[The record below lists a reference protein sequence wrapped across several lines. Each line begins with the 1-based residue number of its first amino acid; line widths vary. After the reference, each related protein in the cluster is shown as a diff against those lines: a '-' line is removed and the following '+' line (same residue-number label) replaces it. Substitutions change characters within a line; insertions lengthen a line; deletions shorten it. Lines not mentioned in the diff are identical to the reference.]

1 MMMHSKL
8 FKRSW
13 SCKSL
18 NYFSTTAYH
27 GKSSNSYDSNKYCV
41 DLVRKW
47 DYDNYLVGLLF
58 PAKFRDSF
66 FAVRAFNVEIA
77 LLKDQLSRNAFHT
90 GKIRFQF
97 WRDML
102 NNIYGASGILQQHP
116 AANALERAIK
126 NNNLT
131 LRWFERSLDARYVHF
146 LSFTNTNDS

>member
-1 MMMHSKL
+1 M
-8 FKRSW
+8 W

-18 NYFSTTAYH
+18 NYFSTTTAYH
-27 GKSSNSYDSNKYCV
+27 ALSSNIYDSNKYCV
-41 DLVRKW
+41 ELVKRW

-58 PAKFRDSF
+58 PQKFRDSF

-77 LLKDQLSRNAFHT
+77 LLKDQLSRNSFHV

-97 WRDML
+97 WRDIL
-102 NNIYGASGILQQHP
+102 NSIYGVSEVSQQHP

-131 LRWFERSLDARYVHF
+131 LRWFERSLDARF
-146 LSFTNTNDS
+146 SFIFIY